1 MANDGADLTL
11 DAAALARDGDRLV
24 RQHLAAGTSAVAAT
38 TRRLEKKLEAATQA
52 AVPGNLYRAWASSVF
67 PRRPGPARN
76 PAGTIYLNGDEK
88 TRATMEF
95 WTTPGT
101 VRGRQGQYLAIA
113 LPAAGLIFKPGR
125 RGRASR
131 PTPAEWE
138 AKNKQELVF
147 IERPGRAA
155 LLVATDSVLSARRQ
169 TARPNTAARIAK
181 GRGSATIPIF
191 VLMPV
196 VQHRNAFSIKPIIDA
211 SEGDLAQAF
220 LQAVQALRGR

>member
-1 MANDGADLTL
+1 MANDGADLSL
-11 DAAALARDGDRLV
+11 DTAALARDGDRLV
-24 RQHLAAGTSAVAAT
+24 RQHLAAGSSAVAGA

-67 PRRPGPARN
+67 PRKPGPARN
-76 PAGTIYLNGDEK
+76 PAGTIYLNGGEQ
-88 TRATMEF
+88 TRATMKF
-95 WTTPGT
+95 WTQPGT
-101 VRGRQGQYLAIA
+101 IRGRQGQYLAIA
-113 LPAAGLIFKPGR
+113 LPAAGFISAPGR
-125 RGRASR
+125 RGRSAR

-138 AKNKQELVF
+138 AKNNQELVF

-155 LLVATDSVLSARRQ
+155 LLVATDSVLSGRRQ
-169 TARPNTAARIAK
+169 TARSNTPGRIAK

-211 SEGDLAQAF
+211 SEGELAQAF
-220 LQAVQALRGR
+220 LQAVQALKGC